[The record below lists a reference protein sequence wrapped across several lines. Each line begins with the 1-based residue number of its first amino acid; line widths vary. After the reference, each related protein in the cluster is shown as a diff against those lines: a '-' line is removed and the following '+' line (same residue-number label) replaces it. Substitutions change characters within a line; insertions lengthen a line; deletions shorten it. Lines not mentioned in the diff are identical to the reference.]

1 MENPVHL
8 TDEQWNGYRSR
19 TLSPSELLEIDEH
32 ISVCE
37 ACRGLA
43 VHPPDLAQI
52 RSLRAELSVHLEY
65 AEVVAC
71 AEGNPSPES
80 TQHLLECDLCA
91 AEVDDLRQFRAELR
105 TSTRPSTVTIRRWM
119 PAAIAAGVVFAAG
132 LSFWYARPG
141 KPVPAEVVERPTSPN
156 QRQAL
161 NLAAAAHRLER
172 APILDHLIRKRGELL
187 GVSTGPAFELTAPMG
202 TAILTDRPRFEW
214 KPLTRPARYVVA
226 VFDENFN
233 KVVESPEV
241 AATAW
246 QPESP
251 LPRGQVFVWQVTARV
266 GAGTVHAPVP
276 PEPEARFEVVSVQE
290 AREIESARRD
300 HPGDHALMAELLAKD
315 GALDEAGKE
324 IDALASTDPA
334 GAAALRASLAQIRG
348 H

>member
-37 ACRGLA
+37 ACRGRA
-43 VHPPDLAQI
+43 IHPPDLAQI

-119 PAAIAAGVVFAAG
+119 PAAIAAGVVFAAA
-132 LSFWYARPG
+132 LSFWYTRPAR
-141 KPVPAEVVERPTSPN
+141 RPISPD

-172 APILDHLIRKRGELL
+172 APILDQLIRKRGELL

-202 TAILTDRPRFEW
+202 SAILTDRPRFEW
-214 KPLTRPARYVVA
+214 KPLTGGTRYVVA

-233 KVVESPEV
+233 KVVESPAV
-241 AATAW
+241 AATSW

-251 LPRGQVFVWQVTARV
+251 LRRGQVFVWQVTARAG
-266 GAGTVHAPVP
+266 GATVHSPMP
-276 PEPEARFEVVSVQE
+276 PEPEARFEVVSEQE
-290 AREIESARRD
+290 AREIESVRRE

-348 H
+348 R